1 MYKRLYEYLTKNNLM
16 FNSHSTENG
25 LIELVNRIYNYF
37 NENKYTLGVSIDL
50 LKAFDAVNHNILLKK
65 LKLYGTENSNLKWFT
80 SYLSRRKQYIEHK
93 DIKTSH
99 VHITCRV
106 PQGSVIGPL
115 LFIYI
120 NDL

>member
-50 LKAFDAVNHNILLKK
+50 LKAFDAVKHNILLKK
-65 LKLYGTENSNLKWFT
+65 T
-80 SYLSRRKQYIEHK
+80 
-93 DIKTSH
+93 KTLWY
-99 VHITCRV
+99 RE
-106 PQGSVIGPL
+106 
-115 LFIYI
+115 
-120 NDL
+120 